1 MADGQDAL
9 PSRTSGEVTTDSL
22 LVHVHISRTGGS
34 TLNHIL
40 RSSYGARHCP
50 AEPWDSKWGP
60 KPFTREDLRKLRKL
74 YPDLRSIAGHRLFG
88 DVDLDDGGV
97 EASYF
102 SMVRDPVKAC
112 ASRFQYKVENTD
124 KEFDELEAWLQ
135 KDWIR
140 NRHVKAIAG
149 TDDVSDAIELIRK
162 KRIFIGLTER
172 YDHTVVL
179 MKRLL
184 APDLDISY
192 DRVNVAD
199 KRDISELLLS
209 NDRYREMIEEAQ
221 SADLELYRYVKET
234 LWPEYVAAYGESLES
249 DVERF
254 AASRG
259 SFNQLNILLSRI
271 KAYAVYK
278 PALYLHR
285 RRSSRT

>member
-1 MADGQDAL
+1 MGDGQDAMS
-9 PSRTSGEVTTDSL
+9 SRTSGEVSTDSL

-60 KPFTREDLRKLRKL
+60 NPFTRGDLRKLRKL
-74 YPDLRSIAGHRLFG
+74 YPNLRSIAGHRLFG
-88 DVDLDDGGV
+88 YEDLDDGGIQ
-97 EASYF
+97 ASYF
-102 SMVRDPVKAC
+102 SMLRDPVKAC
-112 ASRFQYKVENTD
+112 ASRFQYKVEHTE

-179 MKRLL
+179 MKRLV

-199 KRDISELLLS
+199 KRDISEQLLS
-209 NDRYREMIEEAQ
+209 NDGYRRMIEEAQ

-285 RRSSRT
+285 RRSSWT